1 MQHYIDAE
9 GKAQPERRENL
20 RLRSIYDE
28 ARGRLDH
35 FFHDKSDWAGSSIDY
50 LALRIIHEA
59 YPDLSPEEVRTLVA
73 AIERSLTRN
82 NPSWGKGH

>member
-9 GKAQPERRENL
+9 GNPQPDRRTNL
-20 RLRSIYDE
+20 KLRSIYDE

-35 FFHDKSDWAGSSIDY
+35 FFHDKGDWAGSSIDY

-82 NPSWGKGH
+82 NPSWGKAH

>member
-1 MQHYIDAE
+1 MSHYINAD
-9 GKAQPERRENL
+9 GNPQPERRTNL

-28 ARGRLDH
+28 ARNRLNH
-35 FFHDKSDWAGSSIDY
+35 FFHSSDWAGSSIDH
-50 LALRIIHEA
+50 LALRVIHEA